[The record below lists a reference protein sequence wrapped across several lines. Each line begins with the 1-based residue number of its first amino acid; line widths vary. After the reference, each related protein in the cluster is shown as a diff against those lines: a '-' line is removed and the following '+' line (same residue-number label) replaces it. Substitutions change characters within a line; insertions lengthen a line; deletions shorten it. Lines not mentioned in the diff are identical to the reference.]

1 MSPRAF
7 GLLALSVAG
16 GLSLAVGALAQ
27 SAGTSRET
35 VHVVTAGFGG
45 EQISHALTAAASTRL
60 GQETRFQADSLSF
73 AAGMD
78 RFCRGIGPATPDI
91 LISNRRLP
99 RSMVETCALNGV
111 TEIIEL
117 DLGRGALVL
126 ATPRNASMPG
136 LTDRQIY
143 TALAAVLPNGREFVA
158 NSNSRWSDV
167 GDNLPNTPIA
177 VIIPSSE
184 TSLRSLFNDRVLEAG
199 CRHVPAIRR
208 IFSANDRVEKCV
220 TLRADGRI
228 REMALGDVPAAL
240 LAAPAGTLGV
250 VTYQAMIMSGGNLV
264 SVPLNGVMPSAAT
277 IANGDYDAVRDM
289 FVYIKRQHVPAIVGE
304 RLATRIRNFA
314 QVIVSEEFIGPGGPL
329 AAAGLQPLSPAER
342 IRQREIA
349 ARQTLLTR

>member
-7 GLLALSVAG
+7 GLLALSIAG
-16 GLSLAVGALAQ
+16 GLSLAVDALAQ

-45 EQISHALTAAASTRL
+45 EQISYALTAAASIRM
-60 GQETRFQADSLSF
+60 GQGSDFQAVNLSTVE
-73 AAGMD
+73 GMD
-78 RFCRGIGPATPDI
+78 RFCRGIGPATPDV
-91 LISNRRLP
+91 LVTARRLP

-111 TEIIEL
+111 TEIVEL

-126 ATPRNASMPG
+126 ATPRNAFMPG

-143 TALAAVLPNGREFVA
+143 TALAAVLPNGREFAA
-158 NSNSRWSDV
+158 NSNSRWSEV

-177 VIIPSSE
+177 VIIPSSA
-184 TSLRSLFNDRVLEAG
+184 TSLRSLFNDRIMQAG

-220 TLRADGRI
+220 TLRSDGRI
-228 REMALGDVPAAL
+228 REMALGEVPAAL
-240 LAAPAGTLGV
+240 LAAPAGTLGF
-250 VTYQAMIMSGGNLV
+250 VTHQAMIMSGGNLV
-264 SVPLNGVMPSAAT
+264 SVPLNGVTPSAAT
-277 IANGDYDAVRDM
+277 IANGDYDAVRDVL
-289 FVYIKRQHVPAIVGE
+289 VYIKRQHVPAIVGE
-304 RLATRIRNFA
+304 RLASRIRNFA

-342 IRQREIA
+342 IRQRDIA
-349 ARQTLLTR
+349 ARQTLLTQ